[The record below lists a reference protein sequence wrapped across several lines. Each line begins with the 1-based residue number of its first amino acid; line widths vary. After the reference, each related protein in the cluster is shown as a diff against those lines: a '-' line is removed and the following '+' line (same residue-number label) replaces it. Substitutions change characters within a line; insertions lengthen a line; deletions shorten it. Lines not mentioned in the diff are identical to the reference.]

1 MIIKRFM
8 VSLFVLIVVAGLYI
22 STLISAPTPPAHQVF
37 TGGEVLT
44 MDPDNRVAEAVS
56 VRDGLIES
64 VGSSAEINALIT
76 DNTVVVDL
84 AGRTLIPGFVD
95 AHGHFPGSGQTA
107 FTVDLNSPPI
117 GDTESIPE
125 LLEKLRAFGEERSDG
140 WLVGSNYDDTL
151 LAEKRHP
158 TRDDLDLVSSTR
170 PIAVVHV
177 SGHLMVVNSAAL
189 AELHIDETT
198 PDPEGG
204 HIVRDLTSADQRRPN
219 GILEETATHH
229 ARDKTLDLSA
239 TDAWQM
245 TQLATSEYLQYGVT
259 TASAGGMP
267 TAIAGLLG
275 PLSKY
280 NQMPLRVALFPF
292 FDEVGDGLLTGEL
305 ALDNFASGRVSVP
318 RVKIIADGSIQ
329 GFTGYLSKPYHRP
342 HKGDPDYRGYPAV
355 PRDALFEQV
364 EGLYKQRVQVAIH
377 GNGDASI
384 QDALDAIEAAAA
396 KYPWPEARPLIIH
409 AQMSRK
415 DQIERMAALG
425 VTPSFF
431 AAHTFFWGDR
441 HAGIFMGP
449 ERAANMSPAKWAQD
463 AGVRFS
469 SHMDTPVTPM
479 RPLQAVWSP
488 VERKTKTGV
497 VLGPDQRIDRMSA
510 LRAVT
515 IDAAWQVFMDDDIG
529 SIEPGK
535 LADLVVLSGS
545 PLTAPD
551 LREVLVDMTLI
562 EGVTHFQRAVD

>member
-1 MIIKRFM
+1 
-8 VSLFVLIVVAGLYI
+8 
-22 STLISAPTPPAHQVF
+22 
-37 TGGEVLT
+37 
-44 MDPDNRVAEAVS
+44 
-56 VRDGLIES
+56 
-64 VGSSAEINALIT
+64 
-76 DNTVVVDL
+76 
-84 AGRTLIPGFVD
+84 
-95 AHGHFPGSGQTA
+95 
-107 FTVDLNSPPI
+107 
-117 GDTESIPE
+117 
-125 LLEKLRAFGEERSDG
+125 
-140 WLVGSNYDDTL
+140 
-151 LAEKRHP
+151 
-158 TRDDLDLVSSTR
+158 
-170 PIAVVHV
+170 
-177 SGHLMVVNSAAL
+177 
-189 AELHIDETT
+189 
-198 PDPEGG
+198 
-204 HIVRDLTSADQRRPN
+204 
-219 GILEETATHH
+219 
-229 ARDKTLDLSA
+229 
-239 TDAWQM
+239 M

-267 TAIAGLLG
+267 TAIASLLG
-275 PLSKY
+275 PMSNY

-329 GFTGYLSKPYHRP
+329 GFTGYLSKPYHRA

-551 LREVLVDMTLI
+551 LRELLVDMTLI

>member
-1 MIIKRFM
+1 MIFKRFLL
-8 VSLFVLIVVAGLYI
+8 SLVALIVLASLYI
-22 STLISAPTPPAHQVF
+22 STLVSAPVAPSHQVF
-37 TGGEVLT
+37 IGGEVLT
-44 MDPDNRVAEAVS
+44 MDPDSKIAEAVS
-56 VRDGLIES
+56 VRDGVIDQ
-64 VGSSAEINALIT
+64 VGSTVEILALVTEDT
-76 DNTVVVDL
+76 DVVDL
-84 AGRTLIPGFVD
+84 SGRTLVPGFVD

-125 LLEKLRAFGEERSDG
+125 LLDKLRAFGEKRTDG
-140 WLVGSNYDDTL
+140 WLIGSNYDDTL

-158 TRDDLDLVSSTR
+158 TRDDLDLVSATR

-204 HIVRDLTSADQRRPN
+204 HIVRDLSSADQRRPN

-229 ARDKTLDLSA
+229 ARDKTLDLSVS
-239 TDAWQM
+239 DAWQM
-245 TQLATSEYLQYGVT
+245 TKLATAEYLQYGVT

-267 TAIAGLLG
+267 TAIASLLG
-275 PLSKY
+275 PMSNY

-292 FDEVGDGLLTGEL
+292 FDEVGAGLLAGEIT
-305 ALDNFASGRVSVP
+305 LDDFASGRVRVP

-329 GFTGYLSKPYHRP
+329 GFTGYLSQPYHRS
-342 HKGDPDYRGYPAV
+342 HKGDADYRGYPAV

-364 EGLYKQRVQVAIH
+364 AGLYRQRIQVAIH

-384 QDALDAIEAAAA
+384 EDALDAIEAAAA

-409 AQMSRK
+409 AQMTRN
-415 DQIERMAALG
+415 DQIARMAALG

-431 AAHTFFWGDR
+431 SAHTFFWGDR

-449 ERAANMSPAKWAQD
+449 ERAANMSPAKWAQE

-497 VLGPDQRIDRMSA
+497 VLGPDQRIDRMTA

-515 IDAAWQVFMDDDIG
+515 IDAAWQVFMDDQVG

-551 LREVLVDMTLI
+551 LRDLLVDMTVI
-562 EGVTHFQRAVD
+562 EGVTHFER

>member
-1 MIIKRFM
+1 MTFKRFLL
-8 VSLFVLIVVAGLYI
+8 SLVALIVVASLYI
-22 STLISAPTPPAHQVF
+22 STLVSAPVAPSHQVF
-37 TGGEVLT
+37 IGGEVLT
-44 MDPDNRVAEAVS
+44 MDPDSKIAEAVS
-56 VRDGLIES
+56 VRDGVIDR
-64 VGSSAEINALIT
+64 VGSTVEILALVTEDT
-76 DNTVVVDL
+76 DVVDL
-84 AGRTLIPGFVD
+84 SGRTLVPGFVD

-125 LLEKLRAFGEERSDG
+125 LLDKLRAFGEKRTDG
-140 WLVGSNYDDTL
+140 WLIGSNYDDTL

-158 TRDDLDLVSSTR
+158 TRDDLDLVSATR

-204 HIVRDLTSADQRRPN
+204 HIVRDLSSADQRRPN

-229 ARDKTLDLSA
+229 ARDKTLDLSVS
-239 TDAWQM
+239 DAWQM
-245 TQLATSEYLQYGVT
+245 TKLATAEYLQYGVT

-267 TAIAGLLG
+267 TAIASLLG
-275 PLSKY
+275 PMSNY

-292 FDEVGDGLLTGEL
+292 FDEVGAGLLAGEIT
-305 ALDNFASGRVSVP
+305 LDDFASGRVRVP

-329 GFTGYLSKPYHRP
+329 GFTGYLSQPYHRS
-342 HKGDPDYRGYPAV
+342 HKGDADYRGYPAV

-364 EGLYKQRVQVAIH
+364 AGLYRQRIQVAIH

-384 QDALDAIEAAAA
+384 EDALDAIEAAAA

-409 AQMSRK
+409 AQMTRK
-415 DQIERMAALG
+415 DQIARMAALG

-431 AAHTFFWGDR
+431 SAHTFFWGDR

-449 ERAANMSPAKWAQD
+449 ERAANMSPAKWAQE

-497 VLGPDQRIDRMSA
+497 VLGPDQRIDRMTA

-515 IDAAWQVFMDDDIG
+515 IDAAWQVFMDDQVG

-551 LREVLVDMTLI
+551 LRDLLVDMTVI
-562 EGVTHFQRAVD
+562 EGVTHFER

>member
-1 MIIKRFM
+1 MIFKRFLL
-8 VSLFVLIVVAGLYI
+8 SLVALIVVASLYI
-22 STLISAPTPPAHQVF
+22 STLVSAPVAPSHQVF
-37 TGGEVLT
+37 IGGEVLT
-44 MDPDNRVAEAVS
+44 MDPDSKIAEAVS
-56 VRDGLIES
+56 VRDGVIDQ
-64 VGSSAEINALIT
+64 VGSTVEILALVTEDT
-76 DNTVVVDL
+76 DVVDL
-84 AGRTLIPGFVD
+84 SGRTLVPGFVD

-125 LLEKLRAFGEERSDG
+125 LLDKLRAFGEKRTDG
-140 WLVGSNYDDTL
+140 WLIGSNYDDTL

-158 TRDDLDLVSSTR
+158 TRNDLDLVSATR

-204 HIVRDLTSADQRRPN
+204 HIVRDLSSADQRRPN

-229 ARDKTLDLSA
+229 ARDKTLDLSVS
-239 TDAWQM
+239 DAWQM
-245 TQLATSEYLQYGVT
+245 TKLATAEYLQHGVT

-267 TAIAGLLG
+267 TAIASLLG
-275 PLSKY
+275 PMSNY

-292 FDEVGDGLLTGEL
+292 FDEVGAGLLAGEIT
-305 ALDNFASGRVSVP
+305 LDDFASGRVRVP

-329 GFTGYLSKPYHRP
+329 GFTGYLSQPYHRS
-342 HKGDPDYRGYPAV
+342 HKADADYRGYPAV

-364 EGLYKQRVQVAIH
+364 AGLYRQRIQVAIH

-384 QDALDAIEAAAA
+384 EDALDAIEAAAA

-409 AQMSRK
+409 AQMTRK
-415 DQIERMAALG
+415 DQIARMAALG

-431 AAHTFFWGDR
+431 SAHTFFWGDR

-449 ERAANMSPAKWAQD
+449 ERAANMSPAKWAQE

-497 VLGPDQRIDRMSA
+497 VLGPDQRIDRMTA

-515 IDAAWQVFMDDDIG
+515 IDAAWQVFMDDQVG

-551 LREVLVDMTLI
+551 LRDLLVDMTVI
-562 EGVTHFQRAVD
+562 EGVTHFER

>member
-1 MIIKRFM
+1 MIFKRFLL
-8 VSLFVLIVVAGLYI
+8 SLVALIVVASLYI
-22 STLISAPTPPAHQVF
+22 STLVSAPVAPSHQVF
-37 TGGEVLT
+37 IGGEVLT
-44 MDPDNRVAEAVS
+44 MDPDSKIAEAVS
-56 VRDGLIES
+56 VRDGVIDR
-64 VGSSAEINALIT
+64 VGSTVEILALVTEDT
-76 DNTVVVDL
+76 DVVDL
-84 AGRTLIPGFVD
+84 SGRTLVPGFVD

-125 LLEKLRAFGEERSDG
+125 LLDKLRAFGEKRTDG
-140 WLVGSNYDDTL
+140 WLIGSNYDDTL

-158 TRDDLDLVSSTR
+158 TRDDLDLVSATR

-204 HIVRDLTSADQRRPN
+204 HIVRDLSSADQRRPN

-229 ARDKTLDLSA
+229 ARDKTLDLSVS
-239 TDAWQM
+239 DAWQM
-245 TQLATSEYLQYGVT
+245 TKLATAEYLQYGVT

-267 TAIAGLLG
+267 TAIASLLG
-275 PLSKY
+275 PMSNY

-292 FDEVGDGLLTGEL
+292 FDEVGAGLLAGEIT
-305 ALDNFASGRVSVP
+305 LDDFASGRVRVP

-329 GFTGYLSKPYHRP
+329 GFTGYLSQPYHRS
-342 HKGDPDYRGYPAV
+342 HKGDADYRGYPAV

-364 EGLYKQRVQVAIH
+364 AGLYRQRIQVAIH

-384 QDALDAIEAAAA
+384 EDALDAIEAAAA

-409 AQMSRK
+409 AQMTRK
-415 DQIERMAALG
+415 DQIARMAALG

-431 AAHTFFWGDR
+431 SAHTFFWGDR

-449 ERAANMSPAKWAQD
+449 ERAANMSPAKWAQE

-497 VLGPDQRIDRMSA
+497 VLGPDQRIDRMTA

-515 IDAAWQVFMDDDIG
+515 IDAAWQVFMDDQVG

-551 LREVLVDMTLI
+551 LRDLLVDMTVI
-562 EGVTHFQRAVD
+562 EGVTHFER

>member
-1 MIIKRFM
+1 MIFKRFLL
-8 VSLFVLIVVAGLYI
+8 SLVALIVVASLYI
-22 STLISAPTPPAHQVF
+22 STLVSAPVAPSHQVF
-37 TGGEVLT
+37 IGGEVLT
-44 MDPDNRVAEAVS
+44 MDPDSKIAEAVS
-56 VRDGLIES
+56 VRDGVIDR
-64 VGSSAEINALIT
+64 VGSTVEILALVTEDT
-76 DNTVVVDL
+76 DVVDL
-84 AGRTLIPGFVD
+84 SGRTLVPGFVD

-125 LLEKLRAFGEERSDG
+125 LLDKLRAFGEKRTDG
-140 WLVGSNYDDTL
+140 WLIGSNYDDTL

-158 TRDDLDLVSSTR
+158 TRDDLDLVSATR

-204 HIVRDLTSADQRRPN
+204 HIVRDLSSADQRRPN

-229 ARDKTLDLSA
+229 ARDKTLDLSVS
-239 TDAWQM
+239 DAWQM
-245 TQLATSEYLQYGVT
+245 TKLATAEYLQYGVT

-267 TAIAGLLG
+267 TAIASLLG
-275 PLSKY
+275 PMSNY

-292 FDEVGDGLLTGEL
+292 FDEVGAGLLAGEIT
-305 ALDNFASGRVSVP
+305 LDDFASGRVRVP

-329 GFTGYLSKPYHRP
+329 GFTGYLSQPYHRS
-342 HKGDPDYRGYPAV
+342 HKGDADYRGYPAV

-364 EGLYKQRVQVAIH
+364 AGLYRQRIQVAIH

-384 QDALDAIEAAAA
+384 EDALDAIEAAAA

-409 AQMSRK
+409 AQMTRK
-415 DQIERMAALG
+415 DQIARMAALG

-431 AAHTFFWGDR
+431 SAHTFFWGDR

-449 ERAANMSPAKWAQD
+449 ERAANMSPAKWAQE

-497 VLGPDQRIDRMSA
+497 VLGPDQRIDRMTA
-510 LRAVT
+510 LRAIT
-515 IDAAWQVFMDDDIG
+515 IDAAWQVFMDDQVG

-551 LREVLVDMTLI
+551 LRDLLVDMTVI
-562 EGVTHFQRAVD
+562 EGVTHFER

>member
-1 MIIKRFM
+1 MIFKRFLL
-8 VSLFVLIVVAGLYI
+8 SLVALIVVASLYI
-22 STLISAPTPPAHQVF
+22 STLVSAPVAPSHQVF
-37 TGGEVLT
+37 IGGEVLT
-44 MDPDNRVAEAVS
+44 MDPDSKIAEAVS
-56 VRDGLIES
+56 VRDGVIDQ
-64 VGSSAEINALIT
+64 VGSTGEILALVTEDT
-76 DNTVVVDL
+76 DVVDL
-84 AGRTLIPGFVD
+84 SGRTLVPGFVD

-125 LLEKLRAFGEERSDG
+125 LLDKLRAFGEKRTDG
-140 WLVGSNYDDTL
+140 WLIGSNYDDTL

-158 TRDDLDLVSSTR
+158 TRDDLDLVSATR

-204 HIVRDLTSADQRRPN
+204 HIVRDLSSADQRRPN

-229 ARDKTLDLSA
+229 ARDKTLDLSVS
-239 TDAWQM
+239 DAWQM
-245 TQLATSEYLQYGVT
+245 TKLATAEYLQYGVT

-267 TAIAGLLG
+267 TAIASLLG
-275 PLSKY
+275 PMSNY

-292 FDEVGDGLLTGEL
+292 FDEVGAGLLAGEIT
-305 ALDNFASGRVSVP
+305 LDDFASGRVRVP

-329 GFTGYLSKPYHRP
+329 GFTGYLSQPYHRS
-342 HKGDPDYRGYPAV
+342 HKGDADYRGYPAV

-364 EGLYKQRVQVAIH
+364 AGLYRQRIQVAIH

-384 QDALDAIEAAAA
+384 EDALDAIEAAAA

-409 AQMSRK
+409 AQMTRK
-415 DQIERMAALG
+415 DQIARMAALG

-431 AAHTFFWGDR
+431 SAHTFFWGDR

-449 ERAANMSPAKWAQD
+449 ERAANMSPAKWAQE

-497 VLGPDQRIDRMSA
+497 VLGPDQRIDRMTA

-515 IDAAWQVFMDDDIG
+515 IDAAWQVFMDDQVG

-551 LREVLVDMTLI
+551 LRDLLVDMTVI
-562 EGVTHFQRAVD
+562 EGVTHFER

>member
-1 MIIKRFM
+1 MIFKRFLL
-8 VSLFVLIVVAGLYI
+8 SLVALIVVASLYI
-22 STLISAPTPPAHQVF
+22 STLVSAPVAPSHQVF
-37 TGGEVLT
+37 IGGEVLT
-44 MDPDNRVAEAVS
+44 MDPDSKIAEAVS
-56 VRDGLIES
+56 VRDGVIDQ
-64 VGSSAEINALIT
+64 VGSTGEILALVTEDT
-76 DNTVVVDL
+76 DVVDL
-84 AGRTLIPGFVD
+84 SGRTLVPGFVD

-125 LLEKLRAFGEERSDG
+125 LLDKLRAFGEKRTDA
-140 WLVGSNYDDTL
+140 WLIGSNYDDTL

-158 TRDDLDLVSSTR
+158 TRDDLDLVSATR

-204 HIVRDLTSADQRRPN
+204 HIVRDLSSADQRRPN

-229 ARDKTLDLSA
+229 ARDKTLDLSVS
-239 TDAWQM
+239 DAWQM
-245 TQLATSEYLQYGVT
+245 TKLATAEYLQYGVT

-267 TAIAGLLG
+267 TAIASLLG
-275 PLSKY
+275 PMSNY

-292 FDEVGDGLLTGEL
+292 FDEVGAGLLAGEIT
-305 ALDNFASGRVSVP
+305 LDDFASGRVRVP

-329 GFTGYLSKPYHRP
+329 GFTGYLSQPYHRS
-342 HKGDPDYRGYPAV
+342 HKGDADYRGYPAV

-364 EGLYKQRVQVAIH
+364 AGLYRQRIQVAIH

-384 QDALDAIEAAAA
+384 EDALDAIEAAAA

-409 AQMSRK
+409 AQMTRK
-415 DQIERMAALG
+415 DQIARMAALG

-431 AAHTFFWGDR
+431 SAHTFFWGDR

-449 ERAANMSPAKWAQD
+449 ERAANMSPAKWAQE

-497 VLGPDQRIDRMSA
+497 VLGPDQRIDRMTA

-515 IDAAWQVFMDDDIG
+515 IDAAWQVFMDDQVG

-551 LREVLVDMTLI
+551 LRDLLVDMTVI
-562 EGVTHFQRAVD
+562 EGVTHFER

>member
-1 MIIKRFM
+1 MIFKRFLL
-8 VSLFVLIVVAGLYI
+8 SLVALIVVASLYI
-22 STLISAPTPPAHQVF
+22 STLVSAPVAPSHQVF
-37 TGGEVLT
+37 IGGEVLT
-44 MDPDNRVAEAVS
+44 MDPDSKIAEAVS
-56 VRDGLIES
+56 VRDGVIDQ
-64 VGSSAEINALIT
+64 VGSTVEILALVTEDT
-76 DNTVVVDL
+76 DVVDL
-84 AGRTLIPGFVD
+84 SGRTLVPGFVD

-125 LLEKLRAFGEERSDG
+125 LLDKLRAFGEKRTDA
-140 WLVGSNYDDTL
+140 WLIGSNYDDTL

-158 TRDDLDLVSSTR
+158 TRDDLDLVSATR

-204 HIVRDLTSADQRRPN
+204 HIVRDLSSADQRRPN

-229 ARDKTLDLSA
+229 ARDKTLDLSVS
-239 TDAWQM
+239 DAWQM
-245 TQLATSEYLQYGVT
+245 TKLATAEYLQHGVT

-267 TAIAGLLG
+267 TAIASLLG
-275 PLSKY
+275 PMSNY

-292 FDEVGDGLLTGEL
+292 FDEVGAGLLAGEIT
-305 ALDNFASGRVSVP
+305 LDDFASGRVRVP

-329 GFTGYLSKPYHRP
+329 GFTGYLSQPYHRS
-342 HKGDPDYRGYPAV
+342 HKGDADYRGYPAV

-364 EGLYKQRVQVAIH
+364 AGLYRQRIQVAIH

-384 QDALDAIEAAAA
+384 EDALDAIEAAAA

-409 AQMSRK
+409 AQMTRK
-415 DQIERMAALG
+415 DQIARMAALG

-431 AAHTFFWGDR
+431 SAHTFFWGDR

-449 ERAANMSPAKWAQD
+449 ERAANMSPAKWAQE

-497 VLGPDQRIDRMSA
+497 VLGPDQRIDRMTA

-515 IDAAWQVFMDDDIG
+515 IDAAWQVFMDDQVG

-551 LREVLVDMTLI
+551 LRDLLVDMTVI
-562 EGVTHFQRAVD
+562 EGVTHFER

>member
-1 MIIKRFM
+1 MIFKRFLL
-8 VSLFVLIVVAGLYI
+8 SLVALIVVASLYI
-22 STLISAPTPPAHQVF
+22 STLVSAPVAPSHQVF
-37 TGGEVLT
+37 IGGEVLT
-44 MDPDNRVAEAVS
+44 MDPDSKIAEAVS
-56 VRDGLIES
+56 VRDGVIDQ
-64 VGSSAEINALIT
+64 VGSTVEILALVTEDT
-76 DNTVVVDL
+76 DVVDL
-84 AGRTLIPGFVD
+84 SGRTLVPGFVD

-125 LLEKLRAFGEERSDG
+125 LLDKLRAFGEKRTDG
-140 WLVGSNYDDTL
+140 WLIGSNYDDTL

-158 TRDDLDLVSSTR
+158 TRDDLDLVSATR

-204 HIVRDLTSADQRRPN
+204 HIVRDLSSADQRRPN

-229 ARDKTLDLSA
+229 ARDKTLDLSVS
-239 TDAWQM
+239 DAWQM
-245 TQLATSEYLQYGVT
+245 TKLATAEYLQYGVT

-267 TAIAGLLG
+267 TAIASLLG
-275 PLSKY
+275 PMSNY

-292 FDEVGDGLLTGEL
+292 FDEVGAGLLAGEIT
-305 ALDNFASGRVSVP
+305 LDDFASGRVRVP

-329 GFTGYLSKPYHRP
+329 GFTGYLSQPYHRS
-342 HKGDPDYRGYPAV
+342 HKGDADYRGYPAV

-364 EGLYKQRVQVAIH
+364 AGLYRQRIQVAIH

-384 QDALDAIEAAAA
+384 EDALDAIEAAAA

-409 AQMSRK
+409 AQMTRK
-415 DQIERMAALG
+415 DQIARMAALG

-431 AAHTFFWGDR
+431 SAHTFFWGDR

-449 ERAANMSPAKWAQD
+449 ERAANMSPAKWAQG

-497 VLGPDQRIDRMSA
+497 VLGPDQRIDRMTA

-515 IDAAWQVFMDDDIG
+515 IDAAWQVFMDDQVG

-551 LREVLVDMTLI
+551 LRDLLVDMTVI
-562 EGVTHFQRAVD
+562 EGVTHFER

>member
-1 MIIKRFM
+1 MIFKRFLL
-8 VSLFVLIVVAGLYI
+8 SLVALIVVASLYI
-22 STLISAPTPPAHQVF
+22 STLVSAPVAPSHQVF
-37 TGGEVLT
+37 IGGEVLT
-44 MDPDNRVAEAVS
+44 MDPDSKIAEAVS
-56 VRDGLIES
+56 VRDGVIDQ
-64 VGSSAEINALIT
+64 VGSTVEILALVTEDT
-76 DNTVVVDL
+76 DVVDL
-84 AGRTLIPGFVD
+84 SGRTLVPGFVD

-125 LLEKLRAFGEERSDG
+125 LLDKLRAFGEKRTDG
-140 WLVGSNYDDTL
+140 WLIGSNYDDTL

-158 TRDDLDLVSSTR
+158 TRDDLDLVSATR

-204 HIVRDLTSADQRRPN
+204 HIVRDLSSADQRRPN

-229 ARDKTLDLSA
+229 ARDKTLDLSVS
-239 TDAWQM
+239 DAWQM
-245 TQLATSEYLQYGVT
+245 TKLATAEYLQSGVT

-267 TAIAGLLG
+267 TAIASLLG
-275 PLSKY
+275 PMSNY

-292 FDEVGDGLLTGEL
+292 FDEVGAGLLAGEIT
-305 ALDNFASGRVSVP
+305 LDDFASGRVRVP

-329 GFTGYLSKPYHRP
+329 GFTGYLSQPYHRS
-342 HKGDPDYRGYPAV
+342 HKGDADYRGYPAV

-364 EGLYKQRVQVAIH
+364 AGLYRQRIQVAIH

-384 QDALDAIEAAAA
+384 EDALDAIEAAAA

-409 AQMSRK
+409 AQMTRK
-415 DQIERMAALG
+415 DQIARMAALG

-431 AAHTFFWGDR
+431 SAHTFFWGDR

-449 ERAANMSPAKWAQD
+449 ERAANMSPAKWAQE

-497 VLGPDQRIDRMSA
+497 VLGPDQRIDRMTA

-515 IDAAWQVFMDDDIG
+515 IDAAWQVFMDDQVG

-551 LREVLVDMTLI
+551 LRDLLVDMTVI
-562 EGVTHFQRAVD
+562 EGVTHFER

>member
-1 MIIKRFM
+1 MIFKRFLL
-8 VSLFVLIVVAGLYI
+8 SLVALIVVASLYI
-22 STLISAPTPPAHQVF
+22 STLVSAPVAPSHQVF
-37 TGGEVLT
+37 IGGEVLT
-44 MDPDNRVAEAVS
+44 MDPDSKIAEAVS
-56 VRDGLIES
+56 VRDGVIDQ
-64 VGSSAEINALIT
+64 VGSTGEILVLVTEDT
-76 DNTVVVDL
+76 DVVDL
-84 AGRTLIPGFVD
+84 SGRTLVPGFVD

-125 LLEKLRAFGEERSDG
+125 LLDKLRAFGEKRTDG
-140 WLVGSNYDDTL
+140 WLIGSNYDDTL

-158 TRDDLDLVSSTR
+158 TRDDLDLVSATR

-204 HIVRDLTSADQRRPN
+204 HIVRDLSSADQRRPN

-229 ARDKTLDLSA
+229 ARDKTLDLSVS
-239 TDAWQM
+239 DAWQM
-245 TQLATSEYLQYGVT
+245 TKLATAEYLQYGVT

-267 TAIAGLLG
+267 TAIASLLG
-275 PLSKY
+275 PMSNY

-292 FDEVGDGLLTGEL
+292 FDEVGAGLLAGEIT
-305 ALDNFASGRVSVP
+305 LDDFASGRVRVP

-329 GFTGYLSKPYHRP
+329 GFTGYLSQPYHRS
-342 HKGDPDYRGYPAV
+342 HKGDADYRGYPAV

-364 EGLYKQRVQVAIH
+364 AGLYRQRIQVAIH

-384 QDALDAIEAAAA
+384 EDALDAIEAAAA

-409 AQMSRK
+409 AQMTRK
-415 DQIERMAALG
+415 DQIARMAALG

-431 AAHTFFWGDR
+431 SAHTFFWGDR

-449 ERAANMSPAKWAQD
+449 ERAANMSPAKWAQE

-497 VLGPDQRIDRMSA
+497 VLGPDQRIDRMTA

-515 IDAAWQVFMDDDIG
+515 IDAAWQVFMDDQVG

-551 LREVLVDMTLI
+551 LRDLLVDMTVI
-562 EGVTHFQRAVD
+562 EGVTHFER

>member
-1 MIIKRFM
+1 MIFKRFLL
-8 VSLFVLIVVAGLYI
+8 SLVALIVVASLYI
-22 STLISAPTPPAHQVF
+22 STLVSAPVAPSHQIF
-37 TGGEVLT
+37 IGGEVLT
-44 MDPDNRVAEAVS
+44 MDPDSKIAEAVS
-56 VRDGLIES
+56 VRDGVIDR
-64 VGSSAEINALIT
+64 VGSTVEILALVTEDT
-76 DNTVVVDL
+76 DVVDL
-84 AGRTLIPGFVD
+84 SGRTLVPGFVD

-125 LLEKLRAFGEERSDG
+125 LLDKLRAFGEKRTDG
-140 WLVGSNYDDTL
+140 WLIGSNYDDTL

-158 TRDDLDLVSSTR
+158 TRDDLDLVSATR

-204 HIVRDLTSADQRRPN
+204 HIVRDLSSADQRRPN

-229 ARDKTLDLSA
+229 ARDKTLDLSVS
-239 TDAWQM
+239 DAWQM
-245 TQLATSEYLQYGVT
+245 TKLATAEYLQYGVT

-267 TAIAGLLG
+267 TAIASLLG
-275 PLSKY
+275 PMSNY

-292 FDEVGDGLLTGEL
+292 FDEVGAGLLAGEIT
-305 ALDNFASGRVSVP
+305 LDDFASGRVRVP
-318 RVKIIADGSIQ
+318 RVKIIVDGSIQ
-329 GFTGYLSKPYHRP
+329 GFTGYLSQPYHRS
-342 HKGDPDYRGYPAV
+342 HKGDADYRGYPAV

-364 EGLYKQRVQVAIH
+364 AGLYRQRIQVAIH

-384 QDALDAIEAAAA
+384 EDALDAIEAAAA

-409 AQMSRK
+409 AQMTRK
-415 DQIERMAALG
+415 DQIARMAALG

-431 AAHTFFWGDR
+431 SAHTFFWGDR

-449 ERAANMSPAKWAQD
+449 ERAANMSPAKWAQE

-497 VLGPDQRIDRMSA
+497 VLGPDQRIDRMTA

-515 IDAAWQVFMDDDIG
+515 IDAAWQVFMDDQVG

-551 LREVLVDMTLI
+551 LRDLLVDMTVI
-562 EGVTHFQRAVD
+562 EGVTHFER

>member
-1 MIIKRFM
+1 MIFKRFLL
-8 VSLFVLIVVAGLYI
+8 SLVALIVVASLYI
-22 STLISAPTPPAHQVF
+22 STLVSAPVAPSHQVF
-37 TGGEVLT
+37 IGGEVLT
-44 MDPDNRVAEAVS
+44 MDPDSKIAEAVS
-56 VRDGLIES
+56 VRDGVIDR
-64 VGSSAEINALIT
+64 VGSTVEILALVTEDT
-76 DNTVVVDL
+76 DVVDL
-84 AGRTLIPGFVD
+84 SGRTLVPGFVD

-125 LLEKLRAFGEERSDG
+125 LLDKLRAFGEKRTDG
-140 WLVGSNYDDTL
+140 WLIGSNYDDTL

-158 TRDDLDLVSSTR
+158 TRNDLDLVSATR

-204 HIVRDLTSADQRRPN
+204 HIVRDLSSADQRRPN

-229 ARDKTLDLSA
+229 ARDKTLDLSVS
-239 TDAWQM
+239 DAWQM
-245 TQLATSEYLQYGVT
+245 TKLATAEYLQYGVT

-267 TAIAGLLG
+267 TAIASLLG
-275 PLSKY
+275 PMSNY
-280 NQMPLRVALFPF
+280 NQRPLRVALFPF
-292 FDEVGDGLLTGEL
+292 FDEVGAGLLAGEIT
-305 ALDNFASGRVSVP
+305 LDDFASGRVRVP

-329 GFTGYLSKPYHRP
+329 GFTGYLSQPYHRS
-342 HKGDPDYRGYPAV
+342 HKGDADYRGYPAV

-364 EGLYKQRVQVAIH
+364 AGLYRQRIQVAIH

-384 QDALDAIEAAAA
+384 EDALDAIEAAAA

-409 AQMSRK
+409 AQMTRK
-415 DQIERMAALG
+415 DQIARMAALG

-431 AAHTFFWGDR
+431 SAHTFFWGDR

-449 ERAANMSPAKWAQD
+449 ERAANMSPAKWAQE

-497 VLGPDQRIDRMSA
+497 VLGPDQRIDRMTA

-515 IDAAWQVFMDDDIG
+515 IDAAWQVFMDDQVG

-551 LREVLVDMTLI
+551 LRDLLVDMTVI
-562 EGVTHFQRAVD
+562 EGVTHFER

>member
-1 MIIKRFM
+1 MIFKRFLL
-8 VSLFVLIVVAGLYI
+8 SLVALIVVASLYI
-22 STLISAPTPPAHQVF
+22 STLVSAPVAPSHQVF
-37 TGGEVLT
+37 IGGEVLT
-44 MDPDNRVAEAVS
+44 MDPDSKIAEAVS
-56 VRDGLIES
+56 VRDGVIDR
-64 VGSSAEINALIT
+64 VGSTVEILALVTEDT
-76 DNTVVVDL
+76 DVVDL
-84 AGRTLIPGFVD
+84 SGRTLVPGFVD

-125 LLEKLRAFGEERSDG
+125 LLDKLRAFGEKRTDG
-140 WLVGSNYDDTL
+140 WLIGSNYDDTL

-158 TRDDLDLVSSTR
+158 TRDDLDLVSATR

-177 SGHLMVVNSAAL
+177 SGHLIVVNSAAL

-204 HIVRDLTSADQRRPN
+204 HIVRDLSSADQRRPN

-229 ARDKTLDLSA
+229 ARDKTLDLSVS
-239 TDAWQM
+239 DAWQM
-245 TQLATSEYLQYGVT
+245 TKLATAEYLQHGVT

-267 TAIAGLLG
+267 TAIASLLG
-275 PLSKY
+275 PMSNY

-292 FDEVGDGLLTGEL
+292 FDEVGAGLLAGEIT
-305 ALDNFASGRVSVP
+305 LDDFASGRVRVP

-329 GFTGYLSKPYHRP
+329 GFTGYLSQPYHRS
-342 HKGDPDYRGYPAV
+342 HKGDADYRGYPAV

-364 EGLYKQRVQVAIH
+364 AGLYRQRIQVAIH

-384 QDALDAIEAAAA
+384 EDALDAIEAAAA

-409 AQMSRK
+409 AQMTRK
-415 DQIERMAALG
+415 DQIARMAALG

-431 AAHTFFWGDR
+431 SAHTFFWGDR

-449 ERAANMSPAKWAQD
+449 ERAANMSPAKWAQE

-497 VLGPDQRIDRMSA
+497 VLGPDQRIDRMTA

-515 IDAAWQVFMDDDIG
+515 IDAAWQVFMDDQVG

-551 LREVLVDMTLI
+551 LRDLLVDMTVI
-562 EGVTHFQRAVD
+562 EGVTHFER

>member
-1 MIIKRFM
+1 MLKRT
-8 VSLFVLIVVAGLYI
+8 VIALGAVLLAGGLYVK
-22 STLISAPTPPAHQVF
+22 TLIGDPVPPRHQVF
-37 TGGEVLT
+37 YNGEVLT
-44 MDPDNRVAEAVS
+44 MDADNTVAQAIS
-56 VRDGLIES
+56 VRDGRIES
-64 VGSSAEINALIT
+64 VGANAVVSKLIAEHTEVI
-76 DNTVVVDL
+76 DL

-117 GDTESIPE
+117 GDTKSIDE
-125 LLEKLRAFGEERSDG
+125 LLDKLRAFGAERVDG

-158 TRDDLDLVSSTR
+158 TRDDLDQVSATR
-170 PIAVVHV
+170 PIAIVHV
-177 SGHLMVVNSAAL
+177 SGHLMVLNSAAL
-189 AELHIDETT
+189 AELAIDETT

-204 HIVRDLTSADQRRPN
+204 HIVRDLSSPDKRRPN
-219 GILEETATHH
+219 GILEETATHD
-229 ARDKTLDLSA
+229 ARQKTLDLSA
-239 TDAWQM
+239 GDVWKM
-245 TQLATSEYLQYGVT
+245 TQLASAEYLEYGVT
-259 TASAGGMP
+259 TASSGGMP
-267 TAIAGLLG
+267 KALASLLG
-275 PLSKY
+275 PMSEY
-280 NQMPLRVALFPF
+280 NQVPLRVALFPW
-292 FDEVGDGLLTGEL
+292 FDEVGAQLISGEVGLAEFEG
-305 ALDNFASGRVSVP
+305 GRVVVP

-329 GFTGYLSKPYHRP
+329 GFTGYLSQPYH
-342 HKGDPDYRGYPAV
+342 HAYKGDEEYRGYPAV
-355 PRDALFEQV
+355 LREVLFEQV

-384 QDALDAIEAAAA
+384 EDALDAIEAAG
-396 KYPWPEARPLIIH
+396 KKHPWPEARPLIIH
-409 AQMSRK
+409 AQMARQ
-415 DQIERMAALG
+415 DQIIRMAELN

-479 RPLQAVWSP
+479 RPLQAAWSP

-497 VLGPDQRIDRMSA
+497 VLGPNQRIDRMSA

-515 IDAAWQVFMDDDIG
+515 IDAAWQVFMDHEIG

-535 LADLVVLSGS
+535 IADLVVLSGS

-551 LREVLVDMTLI
+551 MRELAVDMTVI
-562 EGVTHFQRAVD
+562 DGVTHFER

>member
-1 MIIKRFM
+1 MIFKRFLL
-8 VSLFVLIVVAGLYI
+8 SLVALIVVASLYI
-22 STLISAPTPPAHQVF
+22 STLVSAPVAPSHQVF
-37 TGGEVLT
+37 IGGEVLT
-44 MDPDNRVAEAVS
+44 MDPDSKIAEAVS
-56 VRDGLIES
+56 VRDGVIDR
-64 VGSSAEINALIT
+64 VGSTVEILALVTEDT
-76 DNTVVVDL
+76 DVVDL
-84 AGRTLIPGFVD
+84 SGRTLVPGFVD

-125 LLEKLRAFGEERSDG
+125 LLDKLRAFGEKRTDG
-140 WLVGSNYDDTL
+140 WLIGSNYDDTL

-158 TRDDLDLVSSTR
+158 TRDDLDLVSATR

-204 HIVRDLTSADQRRPN
+204 HIVRDLSSADQRRPN

-229 ARDKTLDLSA
+229 ARDKTLDLSVS
-239 TDAWQM
+239 DAWQM
-245 TQLATSEYLQYGVT
+245 TKLATAEYLQYGVT

-267 TAIAGLLG
+267 TAIASLLG
-275 PLSKY
+275 PMSNY
-280 NQMPLRVALFPF
+280 SQMPLRVALFPF
-292 FDEVGDGLLTGEL
+292 FDEVGAGLLAGEIT
-305 ALDNFASGRVSVP
+305 LDDFASGRVRVP

-329 GFTGYLSKPYHRP
+329 GFTGYLSQPYHRS
-342 HKGDPDYRGYPAV
+342 HKGDADYRGYPAV

-364 EGLYKQRVQVAIH
+364 AGLYRQRIQVAIH

-384 QDALDAIEAAAA
+384 EDALDAIEAAAA

-409 AQMSRK
+409 AQMTRK
-415 DQIERMAALG
+415 DQIARMAALG

-431 AAHTFFWGDR
+431 SAHTFFWGDR

-449 ERAANMSPAKWAQD
+449 ERAANMSPAKWAQE

-497 VLGPDQRIDRMSA
+497 VLGPDQRIDRMTA

-515 IDAAWQVFMDDDIG
+515 IDAAWQVFMDDQVG

-551 LREVLVDMTLI
+551 LRDLLVDMTVI
-562 EGVTHFQRAVD
+562 EGVTHFER

>member
-1 MIIKRFM
+1 MIFKRFLL
-8 VSLFVLIVVAGLYI
+8 SLVALIVVASLYI
-22 STLISAPTPPAHQVF
+22 STLVSAPVAPSHQVF
-37 TGGEVLT
+37 IGGEVLT
-44 MDPDNRVAEAVS
+44 MDPDSKIAEAVS
-56 VRDGLIES
+56 VRDGVIDR
-64 VGSSAEINALIT
+64 VGSTVEILALVTEDT
-76 DNTVVVDL
+76 DVVDL
-84 AGRTLIPGFVD
+84 SGRTLVPGFVD

-125 LLEKLRAFGEERSDG
+125 LLDKLRAFGEKRTDG
-140 WLVGSNYDDTL
+140 WLIGSNYDDTL

-158 TRDDLDLVSSTR
+158 TRDDLDLVSATR

-204 HIVRDLTSADQRRPN
+204 HIVRDLSSADQRRPN

-229 ARDKTLDLSA
+229 ARDKTLDLSVS
-239 TDAWQM
+239 DAWQM
-245 TQLATSEYLQYGVT
+245 TKLATAEYLQHGVT

-267 TAIAGLLG
+267 TAIASLLG
-275 PLSKY
+275 PMSNY

-292 FDEVGDGLLTGEL
+292 FDEVGAGLLAGEIT
-305 ALDNFASGRVSVP
+305 LDDFASGRVRVP

-329 GFTGYLSKPYHRP
+329 GFTGYLSQPYHRS
-342 HKGDPDYRGYPAV
+342 HKGDADYRGYPAV

-364 EGLYKQRVQVAIH
+364 AGLYRQRIQVAIH

-384 QDALDAIEAAAA
+384 EDALDAIEAAAA

-409 AQMSRK
+409 AQMTRK
-415 DQIERMAALG
+415 DQIARMAALG

-431 AAHTFFWGDR
+431 SAHTFFWGDR

-449 ERAANMSPAKWAQD
+449 ERAANMSPAKWAQE

-497 VLGPDQRIDRMSA
+497 VLGPDQRIDRMTA

-515 IDAAWQVFMDDDIG
+515 IDAAWQVFMDDQVG

-551 LREVLVDMTLI
+551 LRDLLVDMTVI
-562 EGVTHFQRAVD
+562 EGVTHFER

>member
-1 MIIKRFM
+1 MFKRALIAL
-8 VSLFVLIVVAGLYI
+8 VSLLVVGGIYL
-22 STLISAPTPPAHQVF
+22 SSLVGDPEPPRHQVF
-37 TGGEVLT
+37 LNGEVLT
-44 MDPDNRVAEAVS
+44 MDTTNTIAEAVS
-56 VRDGLIES
+56 VRGGRIES
-64 VGSSAEINALIT
+64 VGTNEDIRALVDEQT
-76 DNTVVVDL
+76 QVTDL
-84 AGRTLIPGFVD
+84 AGRTLIPGFID
-95 AHGHFPGSGQTA
+95 AHGHFPGSGQKA

-125 LLEKLRAFGEERSDG
+125 LLEKLRQFGKTRTDG
-140 WLVGSNYDDTL
+140 WLIGSNYDDTL

-158 TRDDLDLVSSTR
+158 TRDDLDTVSATR

-177 SGHLMVVNSAAL
+177 SGHLMVLNSAAL
-189 AELHIDETT
+189 DEVNIDETT

-204 HIVRDLTSADQRRPN
+204 HIVRDLNSPDKRRPN
-219 GILEETATHH
+219 GVLEETATHH
-229 ARDKTLDLSA
+229 AREKTLDLTAS
-239 TDAWQM
+239 DVWRM
-245 TQLATSEYLQYGVT
+245 TKLASDEYLEYGVT

-267 TAIAGLLG
+267 KALASLLG
-275 PLSKY
+275 PMSEY
-280 NQMPLRVALFPF
+280 NQIPVRVALFPWF
-292 FDEVGDGLLTGEL
+292 NEVGEQLISGEVT
-305 ALDNFASGRVSVP
+305 LDQFEGGRVVVP

-329 GFTGYLSKPYHRP
+329 GFTGYLSQPYHRP
-342 HKGDPDYRGYPAV
+342 YKGDDEYRGYPAV
-355 PRDALFEQV
+355 LRDALFEQV

-384 QDALDAIEAAAA
+384 EDILDAIEAANE
-396 KYPWPEARPLIIH
+396 KHPWPEARPLLIH
-409 AQMSRK
+409 AQMTRK
-415 DQIERMAALG
+415 DQILRMAELG

-488 VERKTKTGV
+488 VERKTKTDM

-515 IDAAWQVFMDDDIG
+515 IDAAWQVFMDDIIG

-535 LADLVVLSGS
+535 IADLVVLSGS

-551 LREVLVDMTLI
+551 MRELKVDMTI
-562 EGVTHFQRAVD
+562 IDGVTHFQR

>member
-1 MIIKRFM
+1 MIFKRFLL
-8 VSLFVLIVVAGLYI
+8 SLVALIVVASLYI
-22 STLISAPTPPAHQVF
+22 STLVSAPVAPSHQVF
-37 TGGEVLT
+37 IGGEVLT
-44 MDPDNRVAEAVS
+44 MDPDSKIAEAVS
-56 VRDGLIES
+56 VRDGVIDQ
-64 VGSSAEINALIT
+64 VGSTVEILALVTEDT
-76 DNTVVVDL
+76 DVVDL
-84 AGRTLIPGFVD
+84 SGRTLVPGFVD

-125 LLEKLRAFGEERSDG
+125 LLDKLRAFGEKRTDG
-140 WLVGSNYDDTL
+140 WLIGSNYDDTL

-158 TRDDLDLVSSTR
+158 TRDDLDLVSATR

-204 HIVRDLTSADQRRPN
+204 HIVRDLSSADQRRPN

-229 ARDKTLDLSA
+229 ARDKTLDLSVS
-239 TDAWQM
+239 DAWQM
-245 TQLATSEYLQYGVT
+245 TKLATAEYLQHGVT

-267 TAIAGLLG
+267 TAIASLLG
-275 PLSKY
+275 PMSNY

-292 FDEVGDGLLTGEL
+292 FDEVGAGLLAGEIT
-305 ALDNFASGRVSVP
+305 LDDFASGRVRVP

-329 GFTGYLSKPYHRP
+329 GFTGYLSQPYHRS
-342 HKGDPDYRGYPAV
+342 HKGDADYRGYPAV

-364 EGLYKQRVQVAIH
+364 AGLYRQRIQVAIH

-384 QDALDAIEAAAA
+384 EDALDAIEAAAA

-409 AQMSRK
+409 AQMTRK
-415 DQIERMAALG
+415 DQIARMAALG

-431 AAHTFFWGDR
+431 SAHTFFWGDR

-449 ERAANMSPAKWAQD
+449 ERAANMSPAKWAQE

-497 VLGPDQRIDRMSA
+497 VLGPDQRIDRMTA

-515 IDAAWQVFMDDDIG
+515 IDAAWQVFMDDQVG

-551 LREVLVDMTLI
+551 LRDLLVDMTVI
-562 EGVTHFQRAVD
+562 EGVTHFER

>member
-1 MIIKRFM
+1 MIFKRFLL
-8 VSLFVLIVVAGLYI
+8 SLVALIVVASLYI
-22 STLISAPTPPAHQVF
+22 STLVSAPVAPSHQVF
-37 TGGEVLT
+37 IGGEVLT
-44 MDPDNRVAEAVS
+44 MDPDSKIAEAVS
-56 VRDGLIES
+56 VRDGVIDR
-64 VGSSAEINALIT
+64 VGSTVEILALVTEDT
-76 DNTVVVDL
+76 DVVDL
-84 AGRTLIPGFVD
+84 SGRTLVPGFVD

-125 LLEKLRAFGEERSDG
+125 LLDKLRAFGEKRTDG
-140 WLVGSNYDDTL
+140 WLIGSNYDDTL

-158 TRDDLDLVSSTR
+158 TRDDLDLVSATR

-204 HIVRDLTSADQRRPN
+204 HIVRDLSSADQRRPN

-229 ARDKTLDLSA
+229 ARDKTLDLSVS
-239 TDAWQM
+239 DAWQM
-245 TQLATSEYLQYGVT
+245 TKLATTEYLQYGVT

-267 TAIAGLLG
+267 TAIASLLG
-275 PLSKY
+275 PMSNY

-292 FDEVGDGLLTGEL
+292 FDEVGAGLLAGEIT
-305 ALDNFASGRVSVP
+305 LDDFASGRVRVP

-329 GFTGYLSKPYHRP
+329 GFTGYLSQPYHRS
-342 HKGDPDYRGYPAV
+342 HKGDADYRGYPAV

-364 EGLYKQRVQVAIH
+364 AGLYRQRIQVAIH

-384 QDALDAIEAAAA
+384 EDALDAIEAAAA

-409 AQMSRK
+409 AQMTRK
-415 DQIERMAALG
+415 DQIARMAALG

-431 AAHTFFWGDR
+431 SAHTFFWGDR

-449 ERAANMSPAKWAQD
+449 ERAANMSPAKWAQE

-497 VLGPDQRIDRMSA
+497 VLGPDQRIDRMTA

-515 IDAAWQVFMDDDIG
+515 IDAAWQVFMDDQVG

-551 LREVLVDMTLI
+551 LRDLLVDMTVI
-562 EGVTHFQRAVD
+562 EGVTHFER

>member
-1 MIIKRFM
+1 MIFKRFLL
-8 VSLFVLIVVAGLYI
+8 SLVALIVVASLYI
-22 STLISAPTPPAHQVF
+22 STLVSAPVAPSHQVF
-37 TGGEVLT
+37 IGGEVLT
-44 MDPDNRVAEAVS
+44 MDPDSKIAEAVS
-56 VRDGLIES
+56 VRDGVIDQ
-64 VGSSAEINALIT
+64 VGSTVEILALVTEDT
-76 DNTVVVDL
+76 DVVDL
-84 AGRTLIPGFVD
+84 SGRTLVPGFVD

-125 LLEKLRAFGEERSDG
+125 LLDKLRAFGEKRTDG
-140 WLVGSNYDDTL
+140 WLIGSNYDDTL

-158 TRDDLDLVSSTR
+158 TRNDLDLVSATR

-204 HIVRDLTSADQRRPN
+204 HIVRDLSSADQRRPN

-229 ARDKTLDLSA
+229 ARDKTLDLSVS
-239 TDAWQM
+239 DAWQM
-245 TQLATSEYLQYGVT
+245 TKLATAEYLQYGVT

-267 TAIAGLLG
+267 TAIASLLG
-275 PLSKY
+275 PMSNY

-292 FDEVGDGLLTGEL
+292 FDEVGAGLLAGEIT
-305 ALDNFASGRVSVP
+305 LDDFASGRVRVP

-329 GFTGYLSKPYHRP
+329 GFTGYLSQPYHRS
-342 HKGDPDYRGYPAV
+342 HKGDADYRGYPAV

-364 EGLYKQRVQVAIH
+364 AGLYRQRIQVAIH

-384 QDALDAIEAAAA
+384 EDALDAIEAAAA

-409 AQMSRK
+409 AQMTRK
-415 DQIERMAALG
+415 DQIARMAALG

-431 AAHTFFWGDR
+431 SAHTFFWGDR

-449 ERAANMSPAKWAQD
+449 ERAANMSPAKWAQE

-497 VLGPDQRIDRMSA
+497 VLGPDQRIDRMTA

-515 IDAAWQVFMDDDIG
+515 IDAAWQVFMDDQVG

-551 LREVLVDMTLI
+551 LRDLLVDMTVI
-562 EGVTHFQRAVD
+562 EGVTHFER

>member
-1 MIIKRFM
+1 MIFKRFLL
-8 VSLFVLIVVAGLYI
+8 SLVALIVVASLYI
-22 STLISAPTPPAHQVF
+22 STLVSAPVAPSHQVF
-37 TGGEVLT
+37 IGGEVLT
-44 MDPDNRVAEAVS
+44 MDPDSKIAEAVS
-56 VRDGLIES
+56 VRDGVIDQ
-64 VGSSAEINALIT
+64 VGSTGEILALVTEDT
-76 DNTVVVDL
+76 DVVDL
-84 AGRTLIPGFVD
+84 SGRTLVPGFVD

-125 LLEKLRAFGEERSDG
+125 LLDKLRAFGEKRTDG
-140 WLVGSNYDDTL
+140 WLIGSNYDDTL

-158 TRDDLDLVSSTR
+158 TRDDLDLVSATR

-204 HIVRDLTSADQRRPN
+204 HIVRDLSSADQRRPN

-229 ARDKTLDLSA
+229 ARDKTLDLSVS
-239 TDAWQM
+239 DAWQM
-245 TQLATSEYLQYGVT
+245 TKLATTEYLQYGVT

-267 TAIAGLLG
+267 TAIASLLG
-275 PLSKY
+275 PMSNY

-292 FDEVGDGLLTGEL
+292 FDEVGAGLLAGEIT
-305 ALDNFASGRVSVP
+305 LDDFASGRVRVP

-329 GFTGYLSKPYHRP
+329 GFTGYLSQPYHRS
-342 HKGDPDYRGYPAV
+342 HKGDADYRGYPAV

-364 EGLYKQRVQVAIH
+364 AGLYRQRIQVAIH

-384 QDALDAIEAAAA
+384 EDALDAIEAAAA

-409 AQMSRK
+409 AQMTRK
-415 DQIERMAALG
+415 DQIARMAALG

-431 AAHTFFWGDR
+431 SAHTFFWGDR

-449 ERAANMSPAKWAQD
+449 ERAANMSPAKWAQE

-497 VLGPDQRIDRMSA
+497 VLGPDQRIDRMTA

-515 IDAAWQVFMDDDIG
+515 IDAAWQVFMDDQVG

-551 LREVLVDMTLI
+551 LRDLLVDMTVI
-562 EGVTHFQRAVD
+562 EGVTHFER

>member
-1 MIIKRFM
+1 MIFKRFLL
-8 VSLFVLIVVAGLYI
+8 SLVALIVVASLYI
-22 STLISAPTPPAHQVF
+22 STLVSAPVAPSHQVF
-37 TGGEVLT
+37 IGGEVLT
-44 MDPDNRVAEAVS
+44 MDPDSKIAEAVS
-56 VRDGLIES
+56 VRDGVIDQ
-64 VGSSAEINALIT
+64 VGSTVEIFALVTEDT
-76 DNTVVVDL
+76 DVVDL
-84 AGRTLIPGFVD
+84 SGRTLVPGFVD

-125 LLEKLRAFGEERSDG
+125 LLDKLRAFGEKRTDG
-140 WLVGSNYDDTL
+140 WLIGSNYDDTL

-158 TRDDLDLVSSTR
+158 TRDDLDLVSATR

-177 SGHLMVVNSAAL
+177 SGHLIVVNSAAL

-204 HIVRDLTSADQRRPN
+204 HIVRDLSSADQRRPN

-229 ARDKTLDLSA
+229 ARDKTLDLSVS
-239 TDAWQM
+239 DAWQM
-245 TQLATSEYLQYGVT
+245 TKLATAEYLQHGVT

-267 TAIAGLLG
+267 TAIASLLG
-275 PLSKY
+275 PMSNY

-292 FDEVGDGLLTGEL
+292 FDEVGAGLLAGEIT
-305 ALDNFASGRVSVP
+305 LDDFASGRVRVP

-329 GFTGYLSKPYHRP
+329 GFTGYLSQPYHRS
-342 HKGDPDYRGYPAV
+342 HKGDADYRGYPAV

-364 EGLYKQRVQVAIH
+364 AGLYRQRIQVAIH

-384 QDALDAIEAAAA
+384 EDALDAIEAAAA

-409 AQMSRK
+409 AQMTRK
-415 DQIERMAALG
+415 DQIARMAALG

-431 AAHTFFWGDR
+431 SAHTFFWGDR

-449 ERAANMSPAKWAQD
+449 ERAANMSPAKWAQE

-497 VLGPDQRIDRMSA
+497 VLGPDQRIDRMTA

-515 IDAAWQVFMDDDIG
+515 IDAAWQVFMDDQVG

-551 LREVLVDMTLI
+551 LRDLLVDMTVI
-562 EGVTHFQRAVD
+562 EGVTHFER